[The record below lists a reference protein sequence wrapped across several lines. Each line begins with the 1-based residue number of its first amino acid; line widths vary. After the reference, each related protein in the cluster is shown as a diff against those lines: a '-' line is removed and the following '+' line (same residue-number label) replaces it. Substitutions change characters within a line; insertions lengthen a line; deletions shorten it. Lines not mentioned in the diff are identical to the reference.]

1 MKKKV
6 VSVLSAS
13 AAAAAMLLAQ
23 PVFADYYSDFESY
36 YYTGN
41 TDGTGGASMQIISCT
56 DSAITVRF
64 GRIKNDVESYKYT
77 FSEGTVN
84 GQEAKIPFH
93 AVQANGG
100 EFDGVMTLTFTGGM
114 VKISNVSSL
123 GTEIYSGTLPQSDKG
138 MEYFNSQPQL
148 PDTPSTPAPTNSDV
162 KLTINDEFIEF
173 NADAKPI
180 IINDRTYVPLR
191 SVFSRMGINVF
202 WDEYQKTAQLH
213 EQLIT
218 CAKNDTIIQ
227 FARTKNYSGENVW
240 ALNKWI
246 DSDTSQAYSESINIS
261 DLQPTIIGDR
271 SYVPLRVITEA
282 LGDTVDWDEPT
293 RTVVIK
299 CSTDNLYWF
308 SKDDISKIEDFT
320 IADAQKLITDDY
332 SAVYSSSDTPYFKYG
347 RKFYKFNAVDQWG
360 NVELDV
366 IYGGEINAKAANTNS
381 GENMPE
387 PEATAAPEIPET
399 TETPEQAEETEKP
412 EEATEIPETTELPT
426 ELSE

>member
-13 AAAAAMLLAQ
+13 VAAAMLLAQ

-93 AVQANGG
+93 AVQANGS

-114 VKISNVSSL
+114 VKVSNVSSL

-138 MEYFNSQPQL
+138 MEYFNAQAQDPAA
-148 PDTPSTPAPTNSDV
+148 PTETPAPAQTDSDV
-162 KLTINDEFIEF
+162 KLTINGEAVEFA
-173 NADAKPI
+173 ADAKPI

-191 SVFSRMGINVF
+191 SVFSSMGINVF
-202 WDEYQKTAQLH
+202 WDEYQKTTQLR

-218 CAKNDTIIQ
+218 CTKNDTIIQ
-227 FARTKNYSGENVW
+227 FARTKNYNGENVW
-240 ALNKWI
+240 ALNKWV
-246 DSDTSQAYSESINIS
+246 DSDTSQPYTESINIS
-261 DLQPTIIGDR
+261 DLQPTIINDR

-282 LGDTVDWDEPT
+282 LGDAVDWDDAA
-293 RTVVIK
+293 RTVIIT
-299 CSTDNLYWF
+299 CSTDNAYWF
-308 SKDDISKIEDFT
+308 NKDDIAKIEDFT
-320 IADAQKLITDDY
+320 IADAQRLITADY

-347 RKFYKFNAVDQWG
+347 RKFYKFKAVDQWG

-366 IYGGEINAKAANTNS
+366 VYGGDISAKAIAAADEAAPAEEPTA
-381 GENMPE
+381 E
-387 PEATAAPEIPET
+387 PEAAAAPEET
-399 TETPEQAEETEKP
+399 TEPDEETP
-412 EEATEIPETTELPT
+412 IEENFDDVVNDE
-426 ELSE
+426 SNFQ